1 MPTDPFT
8 ERLDRVRHRYVSTIQ
23 GKIEDTYAD
32 LPKLV
37 GGGPGVTMTL
47 EETYRRIH
55 GIVGIGLAVG
65 FAATGKAAKTVENVL
80 FEPHR
85 DARGLGA
92 NEVDAL
98 KQALDVLRDTVQRDL
113 QTITTSGR

>member
-1 MPTDPFT
+1 MSVDPFT
-8 ERLDRVRHRYVSTIQ
+8 ERLARVRNRYVSTIES
-23 GKIEDTYAD
+23 KINDTYAE

-37 GGGPGVTMTL
+37 GDGPDVTMTL

-98 KQALDVLRDTVQRDL
+98 KQALDVLRETVQRDL

>member
-1 MPTDPFT
+1 MSIDPFT
-8 ERLDRVRHRYVSTIQ
+8 ERLDRVRRRYVSTIES
-23 GKIEDTYAD
+23 KINDPYAD

-37 GGGPGVTMTL
+37 GDGAGVTMTL

-65 FAATGKAAKTVENVL
+65 FAATGKAAKTVANVL

-85 DARGLGA
+85 AARGLGP
-92 NEVDAL
+92 NKVDAP
-98 KQALDVLRDTVQRDL
+98 KQALH
-113 QTITTSGR
+113 GRR

>member
-1 MPTDPFT
+1 MPTDTFT
-8 ERLDRVRHRYVSTIQ
+8 EHLDRVRHRYVSTVQ
-23 GKIEDTYAD
+23 SKIENTYAD

-37 GGGPGVTMTL
+37 GDDQGVTMTL

-55 GIVGIGLAVG
+55 GIVGIGIAVG

-85 DARGLGA
+85 AARGLRP
-92 NEVDAL
+92 NEVNAL
-98 KQALDVLRDTVQRDL
+98 KQALDVLREAVQRDL
-113 QTITTSGR
+113 QTVSTSWR

>member
-8 ERLDRVRHRYVSTIQ
+8 ERLDRVRHRYLSTIQ
-23 GKIEDTYAD
+23 SKIADTYAE

-37 GGGPGVTMTL
+37 GDDPGVTTTL
-47 EETYRRIH
+47 EATYRRIH
-55 GIVGIGLAVG
+55 GIVGIGMVVG

-85 DARGLGA
+85 DARGLGPS
-92 NEVDAL
+92 EVDAP
-98 KQALDVLRDTVQRDL
+98 KQALDVLRDTIQRDL
-113 QTITTSGR
+113 QTITTSER

>member
-37 GGGPGVTMTL
+37 GDGPGVTTTL

-85 DARGLGA
+85 AARGLGPK
-92 NEVDAL
+92 EVDAL
-98 KQALDVLRDTVQRDL
+98 KHALDVLRDTVQRDL
-113 QTITTSGR
+113 QKITTG

>member
-1 MPTDPFT
+1 MSVDPFT
-8 ERLDRVRHRYVSTIQ
+8 ERLARVRNRYVSTIES
-23 GKIEDTYAD
+23 KINDTYAE

-37 GGGPGVTMTL
+37 GDGPDVTMTL

-92 NEVDAL
+92 NEFDAL

>member
-1 MPTDPFT
+1 MSADPFT
-8 ERLDRVRHRYVSTIQ
+8 ERLARVRHRYVSTIES
-23 GKIEDTYAD
+23 KINDTYAD

-37 GGGPGVTMTL
+37 GDGPGVTMTL

-55 GIVGIGLAVG
+55 GIVGIGLVVG
-65 FAATGKAAKTVENVL
+65 FAATGNAAKTVENVL

-85 DARGLGA
+85 AVRGLGP

-98 KQALDVLRDTVQRDL
+98 ERALDVLRDTVQRDL
-113 QTITTSGR
+113 QTLITSGH

>member
-8 ERLDRVRHRYVSTIQ
+8 ERLDRVRRRYVSTIES
-23 GKIEDTYAD
+23 KIQDTYAD
-32 LPKLV
+32 LPNLV
-37 GGGPGVTMTL
+37 GDDPGVASTL

-65 FAATGKAAKTVENVL
+65 FAATGGAAKTVENVL

-85 DARGLGA
+85 AARGLGP

-113 QTITTSGR
+113 QTITTGGR

>member
-1 MPTDPFT
+1 MSVDPFT
-8 ERLDRVRHRYVSTIQ
+8 ERLARVRNRYVSTIES
-23 GKIEDTYAD
+23 KINDTYAE

-37 GGGPGVTMTL
+37 GDGPDVTMTL

-85 DARGLGA
+85 NARGLGA

>member
-8 ERLDRVRHRYVSTIQ
+8 ERLDRVRHRYVSTIES
-23 GKIEDTYAD
+23 KIEDTYAD

-37 GGGPGVTMTL
+37 GDDPCVAATL
-47 EETYRRIH
+47 DETYRRIH

-65 FAATGKAAKTVENVL
+65 FAATGRAAKIVENVL

-85 DARGLGA
+85 AARGLGPS
-92 NEVDAL
+92 EVDAL

-113 QTITTSGR
+113 QTISIGGR

>member
-23 GKIEDTYAD
+23 SKIEDTYAD

-37 GGGPGVTMTL
+37 GEGPGVTMTL

-55 GIVGIGLAVG
+55 GIIGIGLTVG
-65 FAATGKAAKTVENVL
+65 FAATGKAAKAVENVL
-80 FEPHR
+80 LEPHR
-85 DARGLGA
+85 AARGLA
-92 NEVDAL
+92 SNEVNAL
-98 KQALDVLRDTVQRDL
+98 KQALDALRDAVQRDL
-113 QTITTSGR
+113 RSIITSGR

>member
-1 MPTDPFT
+1 MSVDPFT
-8 ERLDRVRHRYVSTIQ
+8 ERLARVRNRYVSTIES
-23 GKIEDTYAD
+23 KINDTYAE

-37 GGGPGVTMTL
+37 GDGPDVTMTL

-92 NEVDAL
+92 HEVDAL
-98 KQALDVLRDTVQRDL
+98 KQALDVLRETVQRDL

>member
-1 MPTDPFT
+1 MSVDPFT
-8 ERLDRVRHRYVSTIQ
+8 ERLARVRNRYVSTIES
-23 GKIEDTYAD
+23 KINDTYAE

-37 GGGPGVTMTL
+37 GDGPDVTMTL

-85 DARGLGA
+85 NARGLGA

-113 QTITTSGR
+113 LTITASGR

>member
-1 MPTDPFT
+1 MPIDPFT
-8 ERLDRVRHRYVSTIQ
+8 ERLDRVRRRYVSTIES
-23 GKIEDTYAD
+23 KIEDTYAD
-32 LPKLV
+32 LSKLV
-37 GGGPGVTMTL
+37 GDDPGVATTL
-47 EETYRRIH
+47 DETYRRIH

-85 DARGLGA
+85 AARGLGP

-113 QTITTSGR
+113 LTITTGGR

>member
-37 GGGPGVTMTL
+37 GDGPGVTMTL

-55 GIVGIGLAVG
+55 GIVGIGMAVG

-85 DARGLGA
+85 AARGLGPK
-92 NEVDAL
+92 EIDAL

-113 QTITTSGR
+113 QTFTASGR

>member
-1 MPTDPFT
+1 MSIDPFT
-8 ERLDRVRHRYVSTIQ
+8 ERLDRVRRRYVSTIES
-23 GKIEDTYAD
+23 KIDDTYAD

-37 GGGPGVTMTL
+37 GDGAGVTMTL

-85 DARGLGA
+85 AARGLGP
-92 NEVDAL
+92 NEIDAL
-98 KQALDVLRDTVQRDL
+98 KQALDVLRDSVQRDL
-113 QTITTSGR
+113 QTITTGGR